1 MLEEMIVAGFGGQ
14 GVLSFGMTLAYAGMI
29 EEKEISWM
37 PSYGPE
43 MRGGT
48 ANCITILS
56 DEPISSPIVSL
67 FDTAVVLNQPSMDK
81 FAQRVKPGGFL
92 LYDSSNILQPSQ
104 RTDIEI
110 VAIPATNE
118 AIQRKQPKT
127 LNMIL
132 LGALLQRKPLVSD
145 KAIMNA
151 LQKVLPEKYHHM
163 LEANKEA
170 FQLGKK
176 LMQNKQEVYA

>member
-1 MLEEMIVAGFGGQ
+1 
-14 GVLSFGMTLAYAGMI
+14 
-29 EEKEISWM
+29 
-37 PSYGPE
+37 
-43 MRGGT
+43 
-48 ANCITILS
+48 
-56 DEPISSPIVSL
+56 
-67 FDTAVVLNQPSMDK
+67 
-81 FAQRVKPGGFL
+81 

-110 VAIPATNE
+110 LAIPATNE
-118 AIQRKQPKT
+118 AIKIKHPKT

-145 KAIMNA
+145 EAVMNA
-151 LQKVLPEKYHHM
+151 LQKVLPEKYHNM
-163 LEANKEA
+163 LEANKVA